1 MWGVAIESREFT
13 VPKHR
18 HRANPRLYHEGG
30 PPTSTHPRTIE
41 YEEKVLDAGRGE
53 AIQGLTHDVLIRRSL
68 EVSPNGFITIISII
82 QGVAL
87 ALLAQNTFEK
97 PSVLVV
103 AQSVALM
110 MVFVVVFYFYL
121 TMSVMLRWAPSFLD
135 SFLPF
140 AIAGLEIPP
149 AFFLGN
155 AAGWS
160 TWLAAL
166 WFVIVA
172 GLWTTAK
179 WSPPSHFGRTRLAH
193 TRWHQM
199 QHELQLTA
207 GCGGFA
213 AALCALYAAFA
224 PGHRFAFGLLSTFTV
239 LATVAVVV
247 WRIEIRS
254 SQIHSLYGVNRPPFN

>member
-1 MWGVAIESREFT
+1 MCGVAIESREFT

-30 PPTSTHPRTIE
+30 SSTSAHPRTIE
-41 YEEKVLDAGRGE
+41 YEEVLDVGRGE

-68 EVSPNGFITIISII
+68 EVSPNGFITIVSII

-87 ALLAQNTFEK
+87 ALLAQNTFEQ

-110 MVFVVVFYFYL
+110 TVFVVIFYFYL

-149 AFFLGN
+149 AFFLGD
-155 AAGWS
+155 AIGWS
-160 TWLAAL
+160 GWLAAL

-199 QHELQLTA
+199 QHELQLTT

-213 AALCALYAAFA
+213 AAVCALLAAAA
-224 PGHRFAFGLLSTFTV
+224 PDGRLTAGLLGTV
-239 LATVAVVV
+239 TVVATVAVVV

-254 SQIHSLYGVNRPPFN
+254 AQIHSLYGVNRPPFN